1 MSGFV
6 RLAEGILFWQVQE
19 TGSRVSE
26 GIFTEAV
33 FLGISV
39 LVGMGLFLLYDIFRI
54 FRRIVPHGAI
64 WIGVEDFCYWLLCTA
79 AVFLMLYQE
88 NDGMIRGFAIENN
101 GLKEAANDLQKGIIA
116 FSPLAQGLLTN
127 RYLDGIPADSR
138 IATDGRFLKESALTP
153 EKLAQIQALNVLAG
167 ERGQTLAE
175 MALSWI
181 LKDDKVTSVLI
192 GASKPEQILDNIKI
206 IGHTDFTE
214 EELQKIE
221 TIVQD

>member
-19 TGSRVSE
+19 TESRVSE

-79 AVFLMLYQE
+79 AVFLM
-88 NDGMIRGFAIENN
+88 F
-101 GLKEAANDLQKGIIA
+101 
-116 FSPLAQGLLTN
+116 LL
-127 RYLDGIPADSR
+127 R
-138 IATDGRFLKESALTP
+138 GRFHFPYYFTRVILPEALYT
-153 EKLAQIQALNVLAG
+153 IVVTIVLYP
-167 ERGQTLAE
+167 L
-175 MALSWI
+175 I
-181 LKDDKVTSVLI
+181 LKVNQKL
-192 GASKPEQILDNIKI
+192 
-206 IGHTDFTE
+206 E
-214 EELQKIE
+214 EKEKRSAQKF
-221 TIVQD
+221 VS